1 MLCRQVRHDKREACV
16 GIVSILELVIVT
28 GLSGAGKTKTMGYLE
43 DLGYYAMDNLPIS
56 LMSQFL
62 DLATQTEGRISKI
75 AVALDVRSSGFKTQF
90 RSMLQRLAARDIHPR
105 IIFLEASS
113 RVLVNRFSETRR
125 RHPMPGSTVLESI
138 KNERELLA
146 EVRQL
151 ATAIVDTTDLTV
163 GELKDRVRAAV
174 LDSQES
180 QMLAI
185 NIVSFGYKN
194 GLPIDLDLLFDVR
207 FLPNPY
213 YVGDLVHRTGFDR
226 GVILYVL
233 HKPYAREFFA
243 RLTDFID
250 FLLPRFQEEGKSYVT
265 IGIGC
270 TGGRHRSVV
279 IANMLY
285 HHLKP
290 LAKSVHVSHRDLQ
303 K

>member
-1 MLCRQVRHDKREACV
+1 M
-16 GIVSILELVIVT
+16 GIVSSLELVIVT
-28 GLSGAGKTKTMGYLE
+28 GLSGAGKTKAMGYLE

-56 LMSQFL
+56 LMNQFL

-90 RSMLQRLAARDIHPR
+90 RSMLQRLATRDIHPR

-113 RVLVNRFSETRR
+113 HVLVNRFSETRR

-138 KNERELLA
+138 KNERELLE
-146 EVRQL
+146 EVREL
-151 ATAIVDTTDLTV
+151 ATTIIDTTDLSL
-163 GELKDRVRAAV
+163 GELKDRVRDAI
-174 LDSQES
+174 LDSVES
-180 QMLAI
+180 QTLAI

-213 YVGDLVHRTGFDR
+213 YVGDLVHRTGFDK

-233 HKPYAREFFA
+233 KKPYAREFFV
-243 RLTDFID
+243 RLADFID
-250 FLLPRFQEEGKSYVT
+250 FLLPRFQQEGKSYVT
-265 IGIGC
+265 IGVGC

-285 HHLKP
+285 HHLK
-290 LAKSVHVSHRDLQ
+290 LKAKSVHVSHRDLQ

>member
-1 MLCRQVRHDKREACV
+1 V
-16 GIVSILELVIVT
+16 GIVSSLELVIVT

>member
-1 MLCRQVRHDKREACV
+1 M
-16 GIVSILELVIVT
+16 GIVSSLELVIVT
-28 GLSGAGKTKTMGYLE
+28 GLSGAGKTKAMGYLE

-56 LMSQFL
+56 LMNQFL

-90 RSMLQRLAARDIHPR
+90 RSMLQRLATRDIHPR

-138 KNERELLA
+138 KNERELLE
-146 EVRQL
+146 EVREL
-151 ATAIVDTTDLTV
+151 ATTIIDTTDLSL
-163 GELKDRVRAAV
+163 GELKDRVRDAILGSV
-174 LDSQES
+174 ES
-180 QMLAI
+180 QTLAI

-213 YVGDLVHRTGFDR
+213 YVGDLVHRTGFDK

-233 HKPYAREFFA
+233 KKPYAREFFV
-243 RLTDFID
+243 RLADFID

-265 IGIGC
+265 IGVGC

-285 HHLKP
+285 HHLK
-290 LAKSVHVSHRDLQ
+290 LKAKSVHVSHRDLQ

>member
-1 MLCRQVRHDKREACV
+1 MGV
-16 GIVSILELVIVT
+16 VSSLDLVIVT

-62 DLATQTEGRISKI
+62 DLASQTDGKISKI

-90 RSMLQRLAARDIHPR
+90 HSMLQRLGARDVHPR
-105 IIFLEASS
+105 VIFLEASS

-125 RHPMPGSTVLESI
+125 RHPLPGSTVSESI
-138 KNERELLA
+138 KSEIALLA
-146 EVRQL
+146 EVREL
-151 ATAIVDTTDLTV
+151 STVVIDTTDLSV
-163 GELKDRVRAAV
+163 AELKDRVREAI
-174 LDSQES
+174 LGSQQS
-180 QMLAI
+180 QTLTI

-213 YVGDLVHRTGFDR
+213 YIGDLVHRTGFDK

-233 HKPYAREFFA
+233 HEPYARQFFA
-243 RLTDFID
+243 RLTDFVD
-250 FLLPRFQEEGKSYVT
+250 FVVPRYQEEGKSYLT

-279 IANMLY
+279 VANMLY
-285 HHLKP
+285 HHLKSR
-290 LAKSVHVSHRDLQ
+290 AKAVHVFHRDLQ

>member
-1 MLCRQVRHDKREACV
+1 M
-16 GIVSILELVIVT
+16 GIVSSLELVIVT
-28 GLSGAGKTKTMGYLE
+28 GLSGAGKTKAMGYLE

-56 LMSQFL
+56 LMNQFL

-90 RSMLQRLAARDIHPR
+90 RSMLQRLATRDIHPR

-138 KNERELLA
+138 KNERDLLE
-146 EVRQL
+146 EVREL
-151 ATAIVDTTDLTV
+151 ATTIIDTTDLSL
-163 GELKDRVRAAV
+163 GELKDRVRDAI
-174 LDSQES
+174 LDSVES
-180 QMLAI
+180 QTLAI

-213 YVGDLVHRTGFDR
+213 YVGDLVHRTGFDK

-233 HKPYAREFFA
+233 KKPYAREFFV
-243 RLTDFID
+243 RLADFID

-265 IGIGC
+265 IGVGC

-285 HHLKP
+285 HHLK
-290 LAKSVHVSHRDLQ
+290 LKAKSVHVSHRDLQ

>member
-1 MLCRQVRHDKREACV
+1 V
-16 GIVSILELVIVT
+16 GVVSSLDLVIVT

-62 DLATQTEGRISKI
+62 DLASQTDGRISKI

-90 RSMLQRLAARDIHPR
+90 HSMLQRLGARDVHPR
-105 IIFLEASS
+105 VIFLEASS

-125 RHPMPGSTVLESI
+125 RHPLPGSTVSESI
-138 KNERELLA
+138 RNERELLA
-146 EVRQL
+146 EVREL
-151 ATAIVDTTDLTV
+151 ASVIIDTTDLTV
-163 GELKDRVRAAV
+163 GELKDRVREAI
-174 LDSQES
+174 LGSRQSQA
-180 QMLAI
+180 LTV

-213 YVGDLVHRTGFDR
+213 YEEHLAHRTGFDK

-233 HKPYAREFFA
+233 RESYARQFFA
-243 RLTDFID
+243 RLADFID
-250 FLLPRFQEEGKSYVT
+250 SVLPRYQEEGKSYLTV
-265 IGIGC
+265 GIGC

-290 LAKSVHVSHRDLQ
+290 RAKAVHVFHRDLQ

>member
-1 MLCRQVRHDKREACV
+1 MYEREARV
-16 GIVSILELVIVT
+16 AGTTNLNLVIVT
-28 GLSGAGKTKTMGYLE
+28 GLSGAGKTKTMGHLE
-43 DLGYYAMDNLPIS
+43 DMGYYAIDNLPIS
-56 LMSQFL
+56 LMSRFL
-62 DLATQTEGRISKI
+62 DLASQTEGKITKI

-90 RSMLQRLAARDIHPR
+90 HSMLQRLSARDIHPR

-113 RVLVNRFSETRR
+113 RVLVSRFSETRR
-125 RHPMPGSTVLESI
+125 RHPLPGNTVLESI
-138 KNERELLA
+138 KNERELLT
-146 EVRQL
+146 EVRGL
-151 ATAIVDTTDLTV
+151 SNVIIDTTDLTL
-163 GELKDRVRAAV
+163 GELKERVQKAV
-174 LDSQES
+174 LSDQQSPS
-180 QMLAI
+180 LTI

-213 YVGDLVHRTGFDR
+213 YEEHLAHRTGYDK
-226 GVILYVL
+226 GVIQYVL
-233 HKPYAREFFA
+233 GEGYAREFFV
-243 RLTDFID
+243 RLIGFVD
-250 FLLPRFQEEGKSYVT
+250 FLLPRYEEEGKSYLT

-290 LAKSVHVSHRDLQ
+290 HAKTVHVFHRDLQ

>member
-1 MLCRQVRHDKREACV
+1 MAVISGLD
-16 GIVSILELVIVT
+16 LVIVT

-62 DLATQTEGRISKI
+62 DLALQTNGKITKI

-90 RSMLQRLAARDIHPR
+90 HSMLQHLKARGVHPR

-113 RVLVNRFSETRR
+113 KVLVSRFSETRR
-125 RHPMPGSTVLESI
+125 RHPIAGNTVSESI
-138 KNERELLA
+138 RNERELLA
-146 EVRQL
+146 DVRSL
-151 ATAIVDTTDLTV
+151 SDIIIDTTDLSV
-163 GELKDRVRAAV
+163 GELKNRVREAI
-174 LDSQES
+174 LGSQQAQS
-180 QMLAI
+180 LTVT
-185 NIVSFGYKN
+185 IVSFGYKN
-194 GLPIDLDLLFDVR
+194 GTPIDLDLLFDVR

-213 YVGDLVHRTGFDR
+213 YEESLAHRTGFDR
-226 GVILYVL
+226 GVIRFVL
-233 HKPYAREFFA
+233 RESYAREFFVH
-243 RLTDFID
+243 LVTFID
-250 FLLPRFQEEGKSYVT
+250 FVLPHYREEGKSYLT

-279 IANMLY
+279 VANMLY

-290 LAKSVHVSHRDLQ
+290 QVTTLHVFHRDLQ

>member
-1 MLCRQVRHDKREACV
+1 MGV
-16 GIVSILELVIVT
+16 VSTLDLVIVT
-28 GLSGAGKTKTMGYLE
+28 GLSGAGKTKAMGYLE

-56 LMSQFL
+56 LMNQFL
-62 DLATQTEGRISKI
+62 DLAAQTEGRISKI

-90 RSMLQRLAARDIHPR
+90 RSMLQHLATRDIHPR

-138 KNERELLA
+138 KKERELLA
-146 EVRQL
+146 EVREL
-151 ATAIVDTTDLTV
+151 ATAIIDTTDLTLA
-163 GELKDRVRAAV
+163 ELKDRVRAAV
-174 LDSQES
+174 LDSRES
-180 QMLAI
+180 QTLAI
-185 NIVSFGYKN
+185 NIVSFGYKS

-213 YVGDLVHRTGFDR
+213 YVGDLVHRTGFDK

-233 HKPYAREFFA
+233 HEPYARDFFV
-243 RLTDFID
+243 RLADFID
-250 FLLPRFQEEGKSYVT
+250 FLLPHFQEEGKSYVT

-290 LAKSVHVSHRDLQ
+290 LARSVHVFHRDLQ

>member
-1 MLCRQVRHDKREACV
+1 M
-16 GIVSILELVIVT
+16 GIVSSLELVIVT
-28 GLSGAGKTKTMGYLE
+28 GLSGAGKTKAMGYLE

-56 LMSQFL
+56 LMNQFL

-90 RSMLQRLAARDIHPR
+90 RSMLQRLATRDIHPR

-138 KNERELLA
+138 KNERDLLE
-146 EVRQL
+146 EVREL
-151 ATAIVDTTDLTV
+151 ATTIIDTTDLSL
-163 GELKDRVRAAV
+163 GELKDRVRDAI
-174 LDSQES
+174 LDSVES
-180 QMLAI
+180 QTLAI

-213 YVGDLVHRTGFDR
+213 YVGDLVHRTGFDK

-233 HKPYAREFFA
+233 QKPYAREFFV
-243 RLTDFID
+243 RLADFID

-265 IGIGC
+265 IGVGC

-285 HHLKP
+285 HHLK
-290 LAKSVHVSHRDLQ
+290 LKAKSVHVSHRDLQ

>member
-1 MLCRQVRHDKREACV
+1 MGV
-16 GIVSILELVIVT
+16 VSSLDLVIVT
-28 GLSGAGKTKTMGYLE
+28 GLSGAGKTKAMGYLE

-62 DLATQTEGRISKI
+62 DLASQTDGRISKI

-90 RSMLQRLAARDIHPR
+90 RSMLQRLASRDVHPH

-125 RHPMPGSTVLESI
+125 RHPLPGSTVSESI
-138 KNERELLA
+138 QNERDLLA
-146 EVRQL
+146 EVREL
-151 ATAIVDTTDLTV
+151 SDVIIDTTDLSLS
-163 GELKDRVRAAV
+163 ELKDRVR
-174 LDSQES
+174 E
-180 QMLAI
+180 AI
-185 NIVSFGYKN
+185 LGTQQAQALTISVVSFGYKN
-194 GLPIDLDLLFDVR
+194 GLPMDLDLLFDVR

-213 YVGDLVHRTGFDR
+213 YDEHLAHRTGFDK

-233 HKPYAREFFA
+233 REPYARQFFV
-243 RLTDFID
+243 RLVDFVD
-250 FLLPRFQEEGKSYVT
+250 FLLPRYLQEGKSYLT

-285 HHLKP
+285 NHLRSQ
-290 LAKSVHVSHRDLQ
+290 AKAVHVFHRDLQ

>member
-1 MLCRQVRHDKREACV
+1 V
-16 GIVSILELVIVT
+16 GVVSSLDLVIVT

-62 DLATQTEGRISKI
+62 DLASQTDGRISKI

-90 RSMLQRLAARDIHPR
+90 HSMLQRLGARDIHPR
-105 IIFLEASS
+105 VIFLEASS

-125 RHPMPGSTVLESI
+125 RHPLAGSTVSESI
-138 KNERELLA
+138 RKERELLA
-146 EVRQL
+146 EVRGL
-151 ATAIVDTTDLTV
+151 SSVIIDTTDLTV
-163 GELKDRVRAAV
+163 GELKDRVREAI
-174 LDSQES
+174 LGSQQS
-180 QMLAI
+180 QTLTI

-213 YVGDLVHRTGFDR
+213 YDEHLAHRTGFDKA
-226 GVILYVL
+226 VILYVL
-233 HKPYAREFFA
+233 HEPYARQFFT
-243 RLTDFID
+243 RLADFVD
-250 FLLPRFQEEGKSYVT
+250 FVLPRYQEEGKSYLTV
-265 IGIGC
+265 GIGC

-290 LAKSVHVSHRDLQ
+290 RAKAVHVFHRDLQ

>member
-1 MLCRQVRHDKREACV
+1 V
-16 GIVSILELVIVT
+16 GIVSSLELVIVT

-56 LMSQFL
+56 LMGQFL

-90 RSMLQRLAARDIHPR
+90 RSMLQHLAARDIHPR

-151 ATAIVDTTDLTV
+151 ATAIIDTTDLTV
-163 GELKDRVRAAV
+163 GELKDRVRSAV
-174 LDSQES
+174 LESRDS

-213 YVGDLVHRTGFDR
+213 YVGDLVHRTGYDR

-243 RLTDFID
+243 RLSSFID

>member
-1 MLCRQVRHDKREACV
+1 MGV
-16 GIVSILELVIVT
+16 VSSLDLVIVT
-28 GLSGAGKTKTMGYLE
+28 GLSGAGKTKAMGYLE

-56 LMSQFL
+56 LMTQFL
-62 DLATQTEGRISKI
+62 DLASQTDGRISKI

-90 RSMLQRLAARDIHPR
+90 RSMLQRLTSRDVHPH

-125 RHPMPGSTVLESI
+125 RHPLPGSTVSESI
-138 KNERELLA
+138 QNERDLLA
-146 EVRQL
+146 EVRGL
-151 ATAIVDTTDLTV
+151 SNVIIDTTDLTL
-163 GELKDRVRAAV
+163 GELKDRVREAIV
-174 LDSQES
+174 GSQQAQALTIS
-180 QMLAI
+180 V
-185 NIVSFGYKN
+185 VSFGYKN

-213 YVGDLVHRTGFDR
+213 YDERLAHRTGFDK

-233 HKPYAREFFA
+233 REPYAREFFV
-243 RLTDFID
+243 RLADFID
-250 FLLPRFQEEGKSYVT
+250 SLLPRYQQEGKSYLT

-285 HHLKP
+285 SHLRSR
-290 LAKSVHVSHRDLQ
+290 AAAVHVFHRDLQ

>member
-1 MLCRQVRHDKREACV
+1 MGV
-16 GIVSILELVIVT
+16 VSSLDLVIVT

-62 DLATQTEGRISKI
+62 DLASQTDGRISKI

-90 RSMLQRLAARDIHPR
+90 HSMLQRLRARDVHPR
-105 IIFLEASS
+105 VIFLDASS

-125 RHPMPGSTVLESI
+125 RHPLPGSTVSESI
-138 KNERELLA
+138 RNERELLA
-146 EVRQL
+146 EVRDL
-151 ATAIVDTTDLTV
+151 SSVIIDTTDLTV
-163 GELKDRVRAAV
+163 AELKDRVREAI
-174 LDSQES
+174 LGSQQS
-180 QMLAI
+180 QALTI

-213 YVGDLVHRTGFDR
+213 YDEHLAHRTGFDK

-233 HKPYAREFFA
+233 REPYAREFFT
-243 RLTDFID
+243 RLADFVD
-250 FLLPRFQEEGKSYVT
+250 FVLPRYQEEGKSYLTV
-265 IGIGC
+265 GIGC

-290 LAKSVHVSHRDLQ
+290 QAKAVHVFHRDLQ

>member
-1 MLCRQVRHDKREACV
+1 VLYKQEACV
-16 GIVSILELVIVT
+16 GVVSNLDLVIVT
-28 GLSGAGKTKTMGYLE
+28 GLSGAGKTKAMGYFE

-62 DLATQTEGRISKI
+62 DLASQTDGRISKI

-90 RSMLQRLAARDIHPR
+90 RSMLQRLASRDVHPH

-125 RHPMPGSTVLESI
+125 RHPLPGSTVSESI
-138 KNERELLA
+138 QNERDLLA
-146 EVRQL
+146 EVRGL
-151 ATAIVDTTDLTV
+151 SNVIIDTTDLTLS
-163 GELKDRVRAAV
+163 ELKDRVR
-174 LDSQES
+174 E
-180 QMLAI
+180 AI
-185 NIVSFGYKN
+185 LGTQQAQALTISIVSFGYKN

-213 YVGDLVHRTGFDR
+213 YDENLAHRTGFDK

-233 HKPYAREFFA
+233 REPYARQFFV
-243 RLTDFID
+243 RLVDFID
-250 FLLPRFQEEGKSYVT
+250 FLLPGYQQEGKSHLT

-279 IANMLY
+279 VANMLY
-285 HHLKP
+285 YHLRSR
-290 LAKSVHVSHRDLQ
+290 AKAVHVFHRDLQ

>member
-1 MLCRQVRHDKREACV
+1 MGV
-16 GIVSILELVIVT
+16 VSSLDLVIVT

-62 DLATQTEGRISKI
+62 DLASQTDGRISRI

-90 RSMLQRLAARDIHPR
+90 HSMLQRLGARDIHPR
-105 IIFLEASS
+105 VIFLEASS

-125 RHPMPGSTVLESI
+125 RHPLPGSTVSESI
-138 KNERELLA
+138 KSEVDLLA
-146 EVRQL
+146 EVRKL
-151 ATAIVDTTDLTV
+151 SSVIIDTTNLTV
-163 GELKDRVRAAV
+163 GELKERVREAI
-174 LDSQES
+174 LGLEQSQA
-180 QMLAI
+180 LTV

-213 YVGDLVHRTGFDR
+213 HDERLAHRTGFDK
-226 GVILYVL
+226 GVILCVL
-233 HKPYAREFFA
+233 HEPYARQFFT
-243 RLTDFID
+243 RLADFVD
-250 FLLPRFQEEGKSYVT
+250 FVLPHYQEEGKSYLT

-290 LAKSVHVSHRDLQ
+290 RTKAVHVFHRDLQ

>member
-1 MLCRQVRHDKREACV
+1 V
-16 GIVSILELVIVT
+16 GVVSTLDLVIVT
-28 GLSGAGKTKTMGYLE
+28 GLSGAGKTKAMGYLE

-56 LMSQFL
+56 LMNQFL
-62 DLATQTEGRISKI
+62 DLATQTDGRISKI

-138 KNERELLA
+138 KKERELLA
-146 EVRQL
+146 EVREL
-151 ATAIVDTTDLTV
+151 ATAIIDTTDLTLA
-163 GELKDRVRAAV
+163 ELKNRVRAAV
-174 LDSQES
+174 LDSRES
-180 QMLAI
+180 QTLAI
-185 NIVSFGYKN
+185 NIVSFGYKS

-213 YVGDLVHRTGFDR
+213 YVGDLVHRTGFDK

-233 HKPYAREFFA
+233 QEPYAREFFV
-243 RLTDFID
+243 RLADFID
-250 FLLPRFQEEGKSYVT
+250 FLLPHFQEEGKSYVT
-265 IGIGC
+265 IGVGC

-290 LAKSVHVSHRDLQ
+290 LAKSVHVFHRDLQ